1 MHSVTRKK
9 NTIVQYFHIQLVSV
23 VLRWHTI
30 QLMKASAWHATHTH
44 THTQACKA
52 GGQPINHRRLISL
65 IDDVKNAQCSRARD
79 DKHST

>member
-44 THTQACKA
+44 THTHTHK
-52 GGQPINHRRLISL
+52 P
-65 IDDVKNAQCSRARD
+65 ARPVANQSIIAD
-79 DKHST
+79 